1 MERKETKIVLSD
13 FPEVFHPL
21 LEDCPVF
28 DSSCSPQA
36 RVWYLPREGGL
47 YLKSAAGGSLRRE
60 AAMTAFLHG
69 KGMAAEVLAYES
81 GEKDWLLTR
90 AVPGEDC
97 TFGRYLENPG
107 RLSEILGERLRFLHE
122 LPTEGCP
129 ITDHTARYLQ
139 TAEENRSKGLFDPF
153 YYPGGDITAEKA
165 WEIVRETAPQLKSD
179 VILHGDYCLPNV
191 MLDAWQFSGFID
203 LDHGGIGDRH
213 IDLYWGCWSLGFNL
227 KTDRFRDRFLDAY
240 GREKINEALLAAVGA
255 FEVFG

>member
-191 MLDAWQFSGFID
+191 MLDDWHFSGFID
-203 LDHGGIGDRH
+203 LGNGGMGDRH
-213 IDLYWGCWSLGFNL
+213 IDLFWGMWSLWYNL
-227 KTDRFRDRFLDAY
+227 KTDKYTDRFLDAY
-240 GREKINEALLAAVGA
+240 GRDRVETEKLRIVAA

>member
-36 RVWYLPREGGL
+36 RVWYLPKDGGL
-47 YLKSAAGGSLRRE
+47 YLKTASKGSLRRE
-60 AAMTAFLHG
+60 AEMTAFLHG

-97 TFGRYLENPG
+97 TFGLYLEAPG

-129 ITDHTARYLQ
+129 ISDHTARYLQ

-153 YYPGGDITAEKA
+153 YYPEEDITAEKA

-191 MLDAWQFSGFID
+191 MLDDWQFSGFID

>member
-47 YLKSAAGGSLRRE
+47 YLKSAACGSLRRE

-240 GREKINEALLAAVGA
+240 GREKINEALLAAVGS

>member
-21 LEDCPVF
+21 LEGCPVF

-36 RVWYLPREGGL
+36 RVWYLPKDGGL
-47 YLKSAAGGSLRRE
+47 YLKAAPKSSLRRE
-60 AAMTAFLHG
+60 AEMTAFLYG
-69 KGMAAEVLAYES
+69 KGMAPEVLSYQS

-97 TFGRYLENPG
+97 TFGLYLEDPKK
-107 RLSEILGERLRFLHE
+107 LSGLLGEELRLLHE
-122 LPTEGCP
+122 LSTEGCP
-129 ITDHTARYLQ
+129 VTDHTTRYLK
-139 TAEENRSKGLFDPF
+139 TAEENYRKSLFDPF
-153 YYPGGDITAEKA
+153 YYPEGDITAEKA
-165 WEIVRETAPQLKSD
+165 WELVQETVPLLQNE

-191 MLDAWQFSGFID
+191 MLDDWKFSGFID

-213 IDLYWGCWSLGFNL
+213 IDLYWGCWSLDFNL
-227 KTDRFRDRFLDAY
+227 KTDRYRDRFLDAY
-240 GREKINEALLAAVGA
+240 GRDKINEELLAAVGA

>member
-47 YLKSAAGGSLRRE
+47 YLKSAACGSLRRE

-97 TFGRYLENPG
+97 TFVHYLENPG

-191 MLDAWQFSGFID
+191 MLDDWQFSGFID

-240 GREKINEALLAAVGA
+240 GREKINEALLTAVGA

>member
-191 MLDAWQFSGFID
+191 MLDDWQFSGFID

>member
-47 YLKSAAGGSLRRE
+47 YLKSAACGSLRRE

-69 KGMAAEVLAYES
+69 KGLAAEVLAYES

-129 ITDHTARYLQ
+129 ISDHTARYLQ

-191 MLDAWQFSGFID
+191 MLDDWQFSGFID

>member
-191 MLDAWQFSGFID
+191 MLDDWQFSGFID

-213 IDLYWGCWSLGFNL
+213 IDLYWGCWSLDFNL

>member
-47 YLKSAAGGSLRRE
+47 YLKSAACGSLRRE

>member
-1 MERKETKIVLSD
+1 MERKETTIVISD

-21 LEDCPVF
+21 LEGCPVF

-47 YLKSAAGGSLRRE
+47 YLKSAAGGSLCRE

-97 TFGRYLENPG
+97 TFWLYLEDPG
-107 RLSEILGERLRFLHE
+107 RLSGILGEKLRLLHE
-122 LPTEGCP
+122 LSTEGCP

-139 TAEENRSKGLFDPF
+139 TAEENYRKGLFDPF
-153 YYPGGDITAEKA
+153 YFPEEDITAEKA

-191 MLDAWQFSGFID
+191 MLDDWKFSGFID

-227 KTDRFRDRFLDAY
+227 KTDRYRDRFLDAY
-240 GREKINEALLAAVGA
+240 GRDKINEALLSVIGA

>member
-47 YLKSAAGGSLRRE
+47 YLKSAACGSLRRE

-129 ITDHTARYLQ
+129 ISDHTARYLQ

-191 MLDAWQFSGFID
+191 MLDDWQFSGFID